1 MTIVDAGDYKFNY
14 DNSMSFES
22 NFSLWSQ
29 LNTEEKLAFNEK
41 PYTREEQEK
50 IFSNIFSNKA

>member
-1 MTIVDAGDYKFNY
+1 
-14 DNSMSFES
+14 MSFES

-50 IFSNIFSNKA
+50 IFSNIFSNKSGLKSFFCYTICIG